1 MQNPLCVR
9 RGSCPPLMDPTAPP
23 LIDWDGAVLEESR
36 AGRLLALL
44 NTLPR
49 ARWAERDPEDNETF
63 LHYAARGENVGAV
76 VALLQSGLVDVNA
89 RNTGGNNAAH
99 VAATERRS
107 RVLEVLCAA
116 GVDLRAHTQNGSSA
130 LDRAVRL
137 GKVDCARVLVANG
150 MRLSTVRDTCRR
162 HITPKLEAFE
172 RGVLRCR
179 AAGVVLL
186 GLKRRR
192 GDVMLALDRW
202 VVRELC
208 FALWSTRTNVQW
220 SL

>member
-1 MQNPLCVR
+1 
-9 RGSCPPLMDPTAPP
+9 MDPTAPP
-23 LIDWDGAVLEESR
+23 PIDWRRVVFKESG

-49 ARWAERDPEDNETF
+49 ARWAERDALDGEPF
-63 LHYAARGENVGAV
+63 LHYAARDGNVDAA

-116 GVDLRAHTQNGSSA
+116 GVDLRAQTQDGSSA
-130 LDRAVRL
+130 LDLALVWS
-137 GKVDCARVLVANG
+137 KNACARVLVANCV
-150 MRLSTVRDTCRR
+150 RLSTLHKDN
-162 HITPKLEAFE
+162 HMYITPELEAFE

-179 AAGVVLL
+179 AAVVVLL

-192 GDVMLALDRW
+192 GDVMWALDRW

-208 FALWSTRTNVQW
+208 FALWATRTNVQW

>member
-1 MQNPLCVR
+1 
-9 RGSCPPLMDPTAPP
+9 MDPTAPP
-23 LIDWDGAVLEESR
+23 PIDWRGAVLRESR

-49 ARWAERDPEDNETF
+49 ARWAERDPEDDETF
-63 LHYAARGENVGAV
+63 LHHAARDGNVDAA

-89 RNTGGNNAAH
+89 RNTRGSSAAH
-99 VAATERRS
+99 VAALNNHP

-116 GVDLRAHTQNGSSA
+116 GVDLGPTQNGSSA
-130 LDRAVRL
+130 LGWTVRS
-137 GKVDCARVLVANG
+137 GNDDCARVLMANG
-150 MRLSTVRDTCRR
+150 MRLSAVSDTFRR
-162 HITPKLEAFE
+162 YITPELEAFE

-179 AAGVVLL
+179 AAVVVLL

-192 GDVMLALDRW
+192 GDVMWALDRW

-208 FALWSTRTNVQW
+208 FALWATRSDTAWQ
-220 SL
+220 LP